1 MGKKVLGEGL
11 NFRRFQRVPEG
22 SRGIYGYGECRG
34 GIRVGE
40 GYNLKH
46 FKTSYKNHI
55 QLILYQFILYV

>member
-22 SRGIYGYGECRG
+22 FMSMEVCMEVLG
-34 GIRVGE
+34 VGE